1 MNFKFDIYIGGNE
14 KRMSTNYEVFA
25 MNRELL
31 VFNNGWK
38 FVVPGIV
45 IKEKIGWFVYI
56 GKILLMV
63 SFLLMVSLQG

>member
-14 KRMSTNYEVFA
+14 KRISTNYEVFA

-31 VFNNGWK
+31 VFNDGLK
-38 FVVPGIV
+38 FVVPVIV
-45 IKEKIGWFVYI
+45 IKEEIGWFVYI

-63 SFLLMVSLQG
+63 SLQG